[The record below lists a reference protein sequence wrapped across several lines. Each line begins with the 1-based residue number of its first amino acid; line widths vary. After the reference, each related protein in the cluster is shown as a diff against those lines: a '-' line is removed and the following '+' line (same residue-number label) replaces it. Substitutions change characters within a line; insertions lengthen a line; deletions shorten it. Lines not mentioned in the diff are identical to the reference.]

1 MIDESVKAKIYEL
14 EEAATKDYN
23 DSPYLDEYLE
33 GYRDGLHQAAKELS
47 TAPTVDAVPVVRC
60 CECKY
65 RPHLRDAVDEDDAE
79 ELKQGYFDVSDL
91 RFPTE
96 GKCPCQVLDD
106 EFYSWIPKDDWF
118 CADGERRDTMF
129 FTGFLT
135 GMIVAF
141 IVMGAVAFIFTLID

>member
-1 MIDESVKAKIYEL
+1 MRLIDADKL
-14 EEAATKDYN
+14 
-23 DSPYLDEYLE
+23 PLDIEHE
-33 GYRDGLHQAAKELS
+33 DIDD
-47 TAPTVDAVPVVRC
+47 APTIDAVEVVRC

>member
-1 MIDESVKAKIYEL
+1 MSDDLIRRQDAIDALEAKKDKTAKGNIGQFYNTIIQRDI
-14 EEAATKDYN
+14 AALID
-23 DSPYLDEYLE
+23 L
-33 GYRDGLHQAAKELS
+33 
-47 TAPTVDAVPVVRC
+47 PTIDAVEVVRC